1 VTGVNDVDLAAV
13 GALLGDPSRAA
24 MLDALMSGRA
34 LTSGELARVASVSA
48 STASEHLDRLA
59 GGGRVESVRQG
70 RHRYFRL
77 SGPQVGAALEA
88 LSHIAPAKP
97 VTGLRQS
104 GHAKALG
111 FARTCYDHLA
121 GTCGVAVHDVAFA
134 NGWLAATP
142 AGYALTAAGEGAFTD
157 LGIDLDRVRSA
168 RRAVARP
175 CLDWTER
182 KPHLAGSLAAG
193 LTTRL
198 LDLGWLVRRSRE
210 SRSLRLTDPGRAA
223 LEDLGCVLPRG

>member
-1 VTGVNDVDLAAV
+1 VNDVDLAAV
-13 GALLGDPSRAA
+13 GRLLGDPSRAA
-24 MLDALMSGRA
+24 MLDALMAGRA
-34 LTSGELARVASVSA
+34 LTAGELARVASISP
-48 STASEHLDRLA
+48 STASEHLARLT
-59 GGGRVESVRQG
+59 GGGLVESVKQG

-77 SGPQVGAALEA
+77 GGPLVAAALES

-97 VTGLRQS
+97 VNGLRQS

-121 GTCGVAVHDVAFA
+121 GTCGVALHDASFDQ
-134 NGWLAATP
+134 GWLEATP
-142 AGYALTAAGEGAFTD
+142 AGYTLTAAGERQFTD
-157 LGIDLDRVRSA
+157 LGVDLALVRSS

-193 LTTRL
+193 LTARL
-198 LDLGWLVRRSRE
+198 IDLGWLARRSRE
-210 SRSLRLTDPGRAA
+210 SRSLRLTELGREG
-223 LEDLGCVLPRG
+223 LTGLGCVLE